1 MLNISIRIQ
10 EFLFFIKIV
19 LVVVKWVFQWD
30 WELNLSSSAKLIL
43 TYIHFNLIYYSI
55 FSPEFSS
62 LFNISSVRKTSLLS
76 NNLLR
81 LAHSPYYNLVSESTN
96 RNEILEVLPFFADNS
111 MLPIPI
117 IRFPFSSID
126 NLNSLSRFLSILYRS
141 QSWRLFYLWLRW
153 PVLWLTI

>member
-1 MLNISIRIQ
+1 
-10 EFLFFIKIV
+10 
-19 LVVVKWVFQWD
+19 
-30 WELNLSSSAKLIL
+30 
-43 TYIHFNLIYYSI
+43 
-55 FSPEFSS
+55 
-62 LFNISSVRKTSLLS
+62 
-76 NNLLR
+76 
-81 LAHSPYYNLVSESTN
+81 
-96 RNEILEVLPFFADNS
+96 LEVLPFFADNS